1 MKTENTKTNEKLD
14 QVMEQLEA
22 GVRAVY
28 MSEKYAE
35 YLRFMGTFHDYSVNN
50 IILIWS
56 QCPGASLVAG
66 FKAWKE
72 KHSRTVKKGEKAIR
86 ILAPCPHKMT
96 ITETDP
102 TTGEKVQKEVRW
114 NTYRPVCVFDVSQ
127 TEGAPL
133 PSLVDPLT
141 GSMERFQE
149 LFARLQAVSPVPV
162 AFEDIK
168 SSAHGYFSP
177 AENRI
182 AIRAGMSEEQTIK
195 TTVHEIAHARLHA
208 KDAEQADA
216 ARHVKEVQAES
227 VAFVVCNALGLDT
240 SEYSFGYVAGWA
252 EGQDAKD
259 LTANLDVIKKTAS
272 ELIAALTA
280 EGTDKAPASAPEK
293 ASAPSPKNAP
303 KKNEKKAPKVNK
315 DLEKWTASAGK
326 RFDKLAAKGDVRFA
340 NTPEGCFF
348 LDYKNPY
355 WAAMIPGHT
364 GVTTCD
370 GCYTMKMLPDLCKMT
385 ENHKPVVEVTPGK
398 SAKGAP
404 VSRYTNSEGVQ
415 MWVSDKYRRYFPKS
429 AKAYVDKR
437 TGRLILTMGDGA
449 EETVVGCIC
458 PINIPENGEG
468 WTPAEEAKAA

>member
-1 MKTENTKTNEKLD
+1 MKTENKKTNEKLD

-22 GVRAVY
+22 GVKAVY
-28 MSEKYAE
+28 TSEKYAE
-35 YLRFMGTFHDYSVNN
+35 YLRFMGSFHDYSVNN

-66 FKAWKE
+66 FKAWKD
-72 KHSRTVKKGEKAIR
+72 KHGRSVKKGEKAIR

-149 LFARLQAVSPVPV
+149 LFTRLQAVSPVPV

-168 SSAHGYFSP
+168 SRAHGYFSP

-182 AIRAGMSEEQTIK
+182 AIRAGMSNEQTIK
-195 TTVHEIAHARLHA
+195 TTVHEIAHAILHA

-227 VAFVVCNALGLDT
+227 VAYVVCNALGLDT

-272 ELIAALTA
+272 GIIAALTA
-280 EGTDKAPASAPEK
+280 EGTEKAPAAAPEK
-293 ASAPSPKNAP
+293 ASAPSPKKAP
-303 KKNEKKAPKVNK
+303 KQSKKAPKKAPKVNK
-315 DLEKWTASAGK
+315 DLEKWNARAGRHYEALEK
-326 RFDKLAAKGDVRFA
+326 KKDVRICNAKEGLYFCNYYGYYAMFIPGGEAAEGPYAEAKG
-340 NTPEGCFF
+340 
-348 LDYKNPY
+348 
-355 WAAMIPGHT
+355 
-364 GVTTCD
+364 
-370 GCYTMKMLPDLCKMT
+370 LPQYLQRK
-385 ENHKPVVEVTPGK
+385 ENHVPVSSEASGTLAGK
-398 SAKGAP
+398 SAVKMTGADG
-404 VSRYTNSEGVQ
+404 SEVY
-415 MWVSDKYRRYFPKS
+415 VNAKYRRLFPKNANLYAS
-429 AKAYVDKR
+429 GPVGSVIVTIGA
-437 TGRLILTMGDGA
+437 GD
-449 EETVVGCIC
+449 EEQTIGCLL
-458 PINIPENGEG
+458 PIKCKSSSDFI
-468 WTPAEEAKAA
+468 PAEEAKAA

>member
-14 QVMEQLEA
+14 QVMQQLEA
-22 GVRAVY
+22 GVKAVY
-28 MSEKYAE
+28 TSEKYAE
-35 YLRFMGTFHDYSVNN
+35 YLRFMGSFHDYSVNN

-72 KHSRTVKKGEKAIR
+72 KHKRSVKKGETAIR

-96 ITETDP
+96 VEQVDP
-102 TTGEKVQKEVRW
+102 ETGEKTKKEIRW

-141 GSMERFQE
+141 GSMDRFPE

-168 SSAHGYFSP
+168 SNAHGYFNP

-195 TTVHEIAHARLHA
+195 TTVHEIAHAILHA
-208 KDAEQADA
+208 NDAEQADA

-240 SEYSFGYVAGWA
+240 SGYSFGYVAGWA
-252 EGQDAKD
+252 EGRDARD

-272 ELIAALTA
+272 GLIAALTA
-280 EGTDKAPASAPEK
+280 EGT
-293 ASAPSPKNAP
+293 N
-303 KKNEKKAPKVNK
+303 
-315 DLEKWTASAGK
+315 TA
-326 RFDKLAAKGDVRFA
+326 
-340 NTPEGCFF
+340 
-348 LDYKNPY
+348 
-355 WAAMIPGHT
+355 
-364 GVTTCD
+364 
-370 GCYTMKMLPDLCKMT
+370 
-385 ENHKPVVEVTPGK
+385 
-398 SAKGAP
+398 
-404 VSRYTNSEGVQ
+404 
-415 MWVSDKYRRYFPKS
+415 
-429 AKAYVDKR
+429 
-437 TGRLILTMGDGA
+437 
-449 EETVVGCIC
+449 
-458 PINIPENGEG
+458 
-468 WTPAEEAKAA
+468 PAEEEKAA